1 MNGLIGE
8 PSLPRPVVTMMAKV
22 LRAQERT
29 ECFCLSRSA
38 APSCGWRGEPN
49 RTFRPAR
56 ERYGLSLCCVAVRMV
71 ARPLSAAMSYAPVE
85 NTKEFLPPPMSALG
99 H

>member
-1 MNGLIGE
+1 M
-8 PSLPRPVVTMMAKV
+8 
-22 LRAQERT
+22 
-29 ECFCLSRSA
+29 SRSA

-56 ERYGLSLCCVAVRMV
+56 ERYGLSLCYVAVRMV
-71 ARPLSAAMSYAPVE
+71 ARPLSAAMSYAAVE

-99 H
+99 HKRTFA